1 MTKKKIIYIV
11 LGVVALVL
19 VYFNYYGS
27 DKEVGDI
34 KKIVETI
41 NAVYESDDYHVEA
54 EKEIDYLDEK
64 ESKFEKAKAII
75 QGMILSG
82 DNVFLDKDKNLTL
95 DTNILG
101 ISPNGWEIKA
111 SELKFNKETKEL
123 VSTKPM
129 YAKNEE
135 KGVEILANK
144 FKTTISM
151 DNITLEDGV
160 VIKNKLFSIL
170 ADKANYDNNTKI
182 ITLEGNIKLSNR
194 IGEVGDINTLKD
206 VKSLENTSNNKKEKE
221 ISGTFSKVYFNLNER
236 NLYATDGFDMK
247 YDEVGLKGKD
257 IVLNETTQSFK
268 VTGDVKFT
276 YQDYI
281 FDVSYIEKE
290 PNSDII
296 NVYGQIKG
304 GNPIYSVLAD
314 KGEYNINDKKIRIF
328 GNVDI
333 TSTKGEKLN
342 LDNFVYS
349 SETKEADMYGNKI
362 KYTSPTNN
370 LEAEYIHYNTVTKE
384 ITTDKPF
391 DSWNEKGEGITG
403 TNVVYNLGTKDF
415 YSKENITVK
424 NKDYGLT
431 TKNVTYKEETGILS
445 APEPYVIKST
455 DETSTINGKSI
466 TYNKKTGELTSP
478 GEIILNNK
486 GTIMKGHDLVYNN
499 ISGLGKLQGPIP
511 FENKEDKMSGTAK
524 EIIIKK
530 GDYVDL
536 IGPIKVKQDTTN
548 MLVDNARY
556 SYKDELVHVNTPVK
570 FNDPVKSM
578 VGSVSSATYSPKDS
592 ILKGTNFNMKE
603 PDRSAKAQN
612 IVLYNKENRRLELIG
627 NAYLSSGKDN
637 ISGPKIVYYLDTKD
651 AETPT
656 NSIIHYDQYTVKST
670 YGKVNKESGEIFV
683 KNADVK
689 SLDGND
695 FSSNQAKGNINNVV
709 HFTGNVKG
717 KSKQK
722 EGDVYF
728 TGDKADLY
736 MSKVNNK
743 YEAKKVIVNTKSTF
757 TQLNRKIVS
766 NYMELDLIK
775 KEVYAKDKPVLTI
788 DDGPKGNTLVKA
800 DDVTGYIDQDLIKL
814 NKNVYVKNVNEKKEE
829 VVLTADRGAVT
840 KKMADV
846 YDRVK
851 VVTKDSVTTANEG
864 HYDMENRKIRAKGNV
879 HVEYQTDKS
888 AGNVFDNMTSTNT
901 KKTTKK

>member
-182 ITLEGNIKLSNR
+182 ITLEGNTKLSNR

-403 TNVVYNLGTKDF
+403 TNIVYNLGTKDF

-578 VGSVSSATYSPKDS
+578 VGSVSSATYSLKDS

-695 FSSNQAKGNINNVV
+695 FSSNQAKGNINNIV

-736 MSKVNNK
+736 MSKVDDK
-743 YEAKKVIVNTKSTF
+743 YQAKKVIVNTKSTF

-775 KEVYAKDKPVLTI
+775 KEVYAKDKPVLII
-788 DDGPKGNTLVKA
+788 DDGEKGNTLVKA
-800 DDVTGYIDQDLIKL
+800 DDVTGYIDKELIKL
-814 NKNVYVKNVNEKKEE
+814 NKNVYVKNINEKKEE
-829 VVLTADRGAVT
+829 TVLTADRGTVT
-840 KKMADV
+840 KQMADV

-851 VVTKDSVTTANEG
+851 VVTKDSVITANEG
-864 HYDMENRKIRAKGNV
+864 HYDIVNRKIRAKGNV
-879 HVEYQTDKS
+879 HVDYTSGKS
-888 AGNVFDNMTSTNT
+888 ASSIFNNTTST
-901 KKTTKK
+901 KKK

>member
-403 TNVVYNLGTKDF
+403 TNIVYNLGTKDF

-445 APEPYVIKST
+445 APEPYIIKST

-536 IGPIKVKQDTTN
+536 IGPVKVKQDTTN

-603 PDRSAKAQN
+603 PDRSAKAQS

-788 DDGPKGNTLVKA
+788 DDGEKGNTLVKA
-800 DDVTGYIDQDLIKL
+800 DDVTGYIDKELIKL
-814 NKNVYVKNVNEKKEE
+814 NKNVYVKNINEKKEE
-829 VVLTADRGAVT
+829 TVLTADRGTVT
-840 KKMADV
+840 KQMADV

-851 VVTKDSVTTANEG
+851 VVTKDSVITANEG
-864 HYDMENRKIRAKGNV
+864 HYDIVNRKIRAKGNV
-879 HVEYQTDKS
+879 HVDYTSDKS
-888 AGNVFDNMTSTNT
+888 ASSIFNDMTST
-901 KKTTKK
+901 KKK

>member
-268 VTGDVKFT
+268 VTADVKFT

-403 TNVVYNLGTKDF
+403 TNIVYNLGTKDF

-536 IGPIKVKQDTTN
+536 IGPVKVKQDTTN

-603 PDRSAKAQN
+603 PDRSAKAQS

-788 DDGPKGNTLVKA
+788 DDGEKGNTLVKA
-800 DDVTGYIDQDLIKL
+800 DDVTGYIDKELIKL
-814 NKNVYVKNVNEKKEE
+814 NKNVYVKNINEKKEE
-829 VVLTADRGAVT
+829 TVLTADRGTVT
-840 KKMADV
+840 KQMADV

-851 VVTKDSVTTANEG
+851 VVTKDSVITANEG
-864 HYDMENRKIRAKGNV
+864 HYDIVNRKIRAKGNV
-879 HVEYQTDKS
+879 HVDYTSDKS
-888 AGNVFDNMTSTNT
+888 ASSIFNDMTSN
-901 KKTTKK
+901 KK

>member
-403 TNVVYNLGTKDF
+403 TNIVYNLGTKDF

-431 TKNVTYKEETGILS
+431 TKNVTYKEDTGILS

-536 IGPIKVKQDTTN
+536 NGPIKVKQDTTN

-612 IVLYNKENRRLELIG
+612 IVLYNKENRRLELTG

-695 FSSNQAKGNINNVV
+695 FSSNQAKGNINNIV

-736 MSKVNNK
+736 MSKVNDK
-743 YEAKKVIVNTKSTF
+743 YQAKKVIVNTKSTF

-788 DDGPKGNTLVKA
+788 DDGEKGNTLVKA
-800 DDVTGYIDQDLIKL
+800 DDVTGYIDKELIKL
-814 NKNVYVKNVNEKKEE
+814 NKNVYVKNINEKKEE
-829 VVLTADRGAVT
+829 TVLTADRGTVT
-840 KKMADV
+840 KQMADV

-851 VVTKDSVTTANEG
+851 VVTKDSVITANEG
-864 HYDMENRKIRAKGNV
+864 HYDIVNRKIRAKGNV
-879 HVEYQTDKS
+879 HVDYTSDKS
-888 AGNVFDNMTSTNT
+888 ASSIFNDMTST
-901 KKTTKK
+901 KKK

>member
-403 TNVVYNLGTKDF
+403 TNIVYNLGTKDF

-556 SYKDELVHVNTPVK
+556 SYKDELVHINTPVK

-603 PDRSAKAQN
+603 PDRSAKAQS

-788 DDGPKGNTLVKA
+788 DDGEKGNTLVKA
-800 DDVTGYIDQDLIKL
+800 DDVTGYIDKELIKL
-814 NKNVYVKNVNEKKEE
+814 NKNVYVKNINEKKEE
-829 VVLTADRGAVT
+829 TVLTADRGTVT
-840 KKMADV
+840 KQMADV

-851 VVTKDSVTTANEG
+851 VVTKDSVITANEG
-864 HYDMENRKIRAKGNV
+864 HYDIVNRKIRAKGNV
-879 HVEYQTDKS
+879 HVDYTSGKS
-888 AGNVFDNMTSTNT
+888 ASSIFNNTTST
-901 KKTTKK
+901 KK

>member
-403 TNVVYNLGTKDF
+403 TNIVYNLGTKDF

-736 MSKVNNK
+736 MSKVDDK
-743 YEAKKVIVNTKSTF
+743 YQAKKVIVNTKSTF

-788 DDGPKGNTLVKA
+788 DDGEKGNTLVKA
-800 DDVTGYIDQDLIKL
+800 DDVTGYIDKELIKL
-814 NKNVYVKNVNEKKEE
+814 NKNVYVKNINEKKEE
-829 VVLTADRGAVT
+829 TVLTADRGTVT
-840 KKMADV
+840 KQMADV

-851 VVTKDSVTTANEG
+851 VVTKDSVITANEG
-864 HYDMENRKIRAKGNV
+864 HYDIVNRKIRAKGNV
-879 HVEYQTDKS
+879 HVDYTSDKS
-888 AGNVFDNMTSTNT
+888 ASSIFNDMTST
-901 KKTTKK
+901 KKK

>member
-11 LGVVALVL
+11 LGVVVLVL

-221 ISGTFSKVYFNLNER
+221 MSGTFSKVYFNLNER

-403 TNVVYNLGTKDF
+403 TNIVYNLGTKDF

-695 FSSNQAKGNINNVV
+695 FSSNQAKGNINNIV

-736 MSKVNNK
+736 MSKVDDK
-743 YEAKKVIVNTKSTF
+743 YQAKKVIVNTKSTF

-788 DDGPKGNTLVKA
+788 DDGEKGNTLVKA
-800 DDVTGYIDQDLIKL
+800 DDVTGYIDKELIKL
-814 NKNVYVKNVNEKKEE
+814 NKNVYVKNINEKKEE
-829 VVLTADRGAVT
+829 TVLTADRGTVT
-840 KKMADV
+840 KQMADV

-851 VVTKDSVTTANEG
+851 VVTKDSVITANEG
-864 HYDMENRKIRAKGNV
+864 HYDIVNRKIRAKGNV
-879 HVEYQTDKS
+879 HVDYTSGKS
-888 AGNVFDNMTSTNT
+888 ASSIFNDTTST
-901 KKTTKK
+901 KK

>member
-1 MTKKKIIYIV
+1 MSKKKIIYIV

-82 DNVFLDKDKNLTL
+82 DNVFLDKNKNLTL

-111 SELKFNKETKEL
+111 SELKFNKEAKEL

-170 ADKANYDNNTKI
+170 ADKANYNNNTKI

-194 IGEVGDINTLKD
+194 IGEIGDINTLKD

-221 ISGTFSKVYFNLNER
+221 MSGTFSKVYFDLNER
-236 NLYATDGFDMK
+236 NLYVTDGFDLK
-247 YDEVGLKGKD
+247 YDEVRLKGKN
-257 IVLNETTQSFK
+257 IVLNETTQSLK
-268 VTGDVKFT
+268 VTDDVKFT
-276 YQDYI
+276 YQDYV

-296 NVYGQIKG
+296 NIYGKIKG
-304 GNPIYSVLAD
+304 GNPVYSVLAD
-314 KGEYNINDKKIRIF
+314 KGEYNVNDRKIRIF

-362 KYTSPTNN
+362 KYTSSTNN
-370 LEAEYIHYNTVTKE
+370 LEAEYIHYSTVTKE

-403 TNVVYNLGTKDF
+403 TNIVYNLGTKDF

-431 TKNVTYKEETGILS
+431 TKNVTYKEDTGILS
-445 APEPYVIKST
+445 APEPYVIKSI

-556 SYKDELVHVNTPVK
+556 SYKDGLVHVNTPVK
-570 FNDPVKSM
+570 FNDSVKSM
-578 VGSVSSATYSPKDS
+578 VGSVNSATYSPKDS

-695 FSSNQAKGNINNVV
+695 FSSNQAKGNINDVV

-717 KSKQK
+717 KSTQK

-728 TGDKADLY
+728 TGDKVDLY
-736 MSKVNNK
+736 MGKVNDK
-743 YEAKKVIVNTKSTF
+743 YEAKKVIVDTKSTF

-775 KEVYAKDKPVLTI
+775 KEIYAKDRPILTI
-788 DDGPKGNTLVKA
+788 DDGEKGNTLVKA
-800 DDVTGYIDQDLIKL
+800 DDVTAYIDKELIKL
-814 NKNVYVKNVNEKKEE
+814 NKNVFVKNINEKKEE
-829 VVLTADRGAVT
+829 TVLTAERGTVT
-840 KKMADV
+840 KQMADV

-851 VVTKDSVTTANEG
+851 IVTKDSVTTANEG
-864 HYDMENRKIRAKGNV
+864 HYDMVNRKIRAKGNV
-879 HVEYQTDKS
+879 HVDYTGDKS
-888 AGNVFDNMTSTNT
+888 ASTIFNDMAST
-901 KKTTKK
+901 KKK

>member
-1 MTKKKIIYIV
+1 MSKKKIIYIV

-82 DNVFLDKDKNLTL
+82 DNVFLDKNKNLTL

-111 SELKFNKETKEL
+111 SELKFNKEAKEL

-170 ADKANYDNNTKI
+170 ADKANYNNSSKI
-182 ITLEGNIKLSNR
+182 ITLEGNIRLSNG

-206 VKSLENTSNNKKEKE
+206 VKDIPNNSINKNDKEM
-221 ISGTFSKVYFNLNER
+221 SGTFSKVYFDLNER
-236 NLYATDGFDMK
+236 NLYATDGFDLK
-247 YDEVGLKGKD
+247 YDEVGLRGKN
-257 IVLNETTQSFK
+257 IVLNETTQSLK
-268 VTGDVKFT
+268 VTDDVKFT
-276 YQDYI
+276 YQDYV
-281 FDVSYIEKE
+281 FDVNYIEKE

-296 NVYGQIKG
+296 NIYGKIKG
-304 GNPIYSVLAD
+304 GNPVYSVLAD

-362 KYTSPTNN
+362 KYTSSTNN
-370 LEAEYIHYNTVTKE
+370 LEAEYIHYSTVTKE

-403 TNVVYNLGTKDF
+403 TNIVYNLGTKDF

-431 TKNVTYKEETGILS
+431 TKNVTYKEDTGILS
-445 APEPYVIKST
+445 APEPYVIKSI

-695 FSSNQAKGNINNVV
+695 FSSNQAKGNINDVV
-709 HFTGNVKG
+709 HFIGNVKG
-717 KSKQK
+717 KSTQK

-728 TGDKADLY
+728 TGDKVDLY
-736 MSKVNNK
+736 MGKVNDK
-743 YEAKKVIVNTKSTF
+743 YEAKKVIVDTKSTF

-775 KEVYAKDKPVLTI
+775 KEIYAKDRPILTI
-788 DDGPKGNTLVKA
+788 DDGEKGNTLVKA
-800 DDVTGYIDQDLIKL
+800 DDVTAYIDKELIKL
-814 NKNVYVKNVNEKKEE
+814 NKNVFVKNINEKKEE
-829 VVLTADRGAVT
+829 TVLTAERGTVT
-840 KKMADV
+840 KQMADV

-851 VVTKDSVTTANEG
+851 IVTKDSVTTANEG
-864 HYDMENRKIRAKGNV
+864 HYDMVNRKIRAKGNV
-879 HVEYQTDKS
+879 HVDYTGDKS
-888 AGNVFDNMTSTNT
+888 ASTIFNDMAST
-901 KKTTKK
+901 KKK

>member
-123 VSTKPM
+123 VSIKPM

-403 TNVVYNLGTKDF
+403 TNIVYNLGTKDF

-511 FENKEDKMSGTAK
+511 FENKEDKMSGIAK

-695 FSSNQAKGNINNVV
+695 FSSNQAKGNINNIV

-736 MSKVNNK
+736 MSKVNDK

-788 DDGPKGNTLVKA
+788 DDGEKGNTLVKA
-800 DDVTGYIDQDLIKL
+800 DDVTGYIDKELIKL
-814 NKNVYVKNVNEKKEE
+814 NKNVYVKNINEKKEE
-829 VVLTADRGAVT
+829 TVLTADRGTVT
-840 KKMADV
+840 KQMADV

-851 VVTKDSVTTANEG
+851 VVTKDSVITANEG
-864 HYDMENRKIRAKGNV
+864 HYDIVNRKIRAKGNV
-879 HVEYQTDKS
+879 HVDYTSDKS
-888 AGNVFDNMTSTNT
+888 ASSIFNDMTST
-901 KKTTKK
+901 KK

>member
-206 VKSLENTSNNKKEKE
+206 VKSLENISNNKKEKE

-362 KYTSPTNN
+362 KYTSPINN

-403 TNVVYNLGTKDF
+403 TNIVYNLGTKDF

-603 PDRSAKAQN
+603 PDRSAKAQS

-695 FSSNQAKGNINNVV
+695 FSSNQAKGNINNIV

-788 DDGPKGNTLVKA
+788 DDGEKGNTLVKA
-800 DDVTGYIDQDLIKL
+800 DDVTGYIDKELIKL
-814 NKNVYVKNVNEKKEE
+814 NKNVYVKNINEKKEE
-829 VVLTADRGAVT
+829 TVLTADRGTVT
-840 KKMADV
+840 KQMADV

-851 VVTKDSVTTANEG
+851 VVTKDSVITANEG
-864 HYDMENRKIRAKGNV
+864 HYDIVNRKIRAKGNV
-879 HVEYQTDKS
+879 HVDYTSDKS
-888 AGNVFDNMTSTNT
+888 ASTIFNDMAST
-901 KKTTKK
+901 KKK

>member
-370 LEAEYIHYNTVTKE
+370 LEAEYIHYNIVTKE

-403 TNVVYNLGTKDF
+403 TNIVYNLGTKDF

-695 FSSNQAKGNINNVV
+695 FSSNQAKGNINNIV

-736 MSKVNNK
+736 MSKVNDK

-788 DDGPKGNTLVKA
+788 DDGEKGNTLVKA
-800 DDVTGYIDQDLIKL
+800 DDVTGYIDKELIKL
-814 NKNVYVKNVNEKKEE
+814 NKNVYVKNINEKKEE
-829 VVLTADRGAVT
+829 TVLTADRGTVT
-840 KKMADV
+840 KQMADV

-851 VVTKDSVTTANEG
+851 VVTKDSVITANEG
-864 HYDMENRKIRAKGNV
+864 HYDIVNRKIRAKGNV
-879 HVEYQTDKS
+879 HVDYTSDKS
-888 AGNVFDNMTSTNT
+888 ASSIFNDMAST
-901 KKTTKK
+901 KKK

>member
-403 TNVVYNLGTKDF
+403 TNIVYNLGTKDF

-695 FSSNQAKGNINNVV
+695 FSSNQAKGNINNIV

-788 DDGPKGNTLVKA
+788 DDGEKGNTLVKA
-800 DDVTGYIDQDLIKL
+800 DDVTGYIDKELIKL
-814 NKNVYVKNVNEKKEE
+814 NKNVYVKNINEKKEE
-829 VVLTADRGAVT
+829 TVLTADRGTVT
-840 KKMADV
+840 KQMADV

-851 VVTKDSVTTANEG
+851 VVTKDSVITANEG
-864 HYDMENRKIRAKGNV
+864 HYDIVNRKIRAKGNV
-879 HVEYQTDKS
+879 HVDYTSDKS
-888 AGNVFDNMTSTNT
+888 ASSIFNDTTST
-901 KKTTKK
+901 KKK

>member
-403 TNVVYNLGTKDF
+403 TNIVYNLGTKDF

-536 IGPIKVKQDTTN
+536 IGPVKVKQDTTN

-743 YEAKKVIVNTKSTF
+743 YEAKKIIVNTKSTF

-788 DDGPKGNTLVKA
+788 DDGEKGNTLVKA
-800 DDVTGYIDQDLIKL
+800 DDVTGYIDKELIKL
-814 NKNVYVKNVNEKKEE
+814 NKNVYVKNINEKKEE
-829 VVLTADRGAVT
+829 TVLTADRGTVT
-840 KKMADV
+840 KQMADV

-851 VVTKDSVTTANEG
+851 VVTKDSVITANEG
-864 HYDMENRKIRAKGNV
+864 HYDIVNRKIRAKGNV
-879 HVEYQTDKS
+879 HVDYTSDKS
-888 AGNVFDNMTSTNT
+888 ASSIFNDMTST
-901 KKTTKK
+901 KKK

>member
-403 TNVVYNLGTKDF
+403 TNIVYNLGTKDF

-478 GEIILNNK
+478 GEIMLNNK

-578 VGSVSSATYSPKDS
+578 VGSVSSATYSSKDS

-695 FSSNQAKGNINNVV
+695 FSSNQAKGNINNIV

-736 MSKVNNK
+736 MSKVNDK

-788 DDGPKGNTLVKA
+788 DDGEKGNTLVKA
-800 DDVTGYIDQDLIKL
+800 DDVTGYIDKELIKL
-814 NKNVYVKNVNEKKEE
+814 NKNVYVKNINEKKEE
-829 VVLTADRGAVT
+829 TVLTADRGTVT
-840 KKMADV
+840 KQMADV

-851 VVTKDSVTTANEG
+851 VVTKDSVITANEG
-864 HYDMENRKIRAKGNV
+864 HYDIVNRKIRAKGNV
-879 HVEYQTDKS
+879 HVDYTSGKS
-888 AGNVFDNMTSTNT
+888 ASSIFNDTTST
-901 KKTTKK
+901 KKK

>member
-403 TNVVYNLGTKDF
+403 TNIVYNLGTKDF

-788 DDGPKGNTLVKA
+788 DDGEKGNTLVKA
-800 DDVTGYIDQDLIKL
+800 DDVTGYIDKELIKL
-814 NKNVYVKNVNEKKEE
+814 NNNVYVKNINEKKEE
-829 VVLTADRGAVT
+829 TVLTADRGTVT
-840 KKMADV
+840 KQMADV

-851 VVTKDSVTTANEG
+851 VVTKDSVITANEG
-864 HYDMENRKIRAKGNV
+864 HYDIVNRKIRAKGNV
-879 HVEYQTDKS
+879 HVDYTSDKS
-888 AGNVFDNMTSTNT
+888 ASSIFNDTTST
-901 KKTTKK
+901 KKK

>member
-1 MTKKKIIYIV
+1 MSKKKIIYIV

-403 TNVVYNLGTKDF
+403 TNIVYNLGTKDF

-431 TKNVTYKEETGILS
+431 TKNVTYKEDTGILS

-536 IGPIKVKQDTTN
+536 NGPIKVKQDTTN

-651 AETPT
+651 AKTPT

-695 FSSNQAKGNINNVV
+695 FSSNQAKGNINNIV

-788 DDGPKGNTLVKA
+788 DDGEKGNTLVKA
-800 DDVTGYIDQDLIKL
+800 DDVTGYIDKELIKL
-814 NKNVYVKNVNEKKEE
+814 NKNVYVKNINEKKEE
-829 VVLTADRGAVT
+829 TVLTADRGTVT
-840 KKMADV
+840 KQMADV

-851 VVTKDSVTTANEG
+851 IVTKDSVTTANEG
-864 HYDMENRKIRAKGNV
+864 HYDMVNRKIRAKGNV
-879 HVEYQTDKS
+879 HVDYTGDKS
-888 AGNVFDNMTSTNT
+888 ASTILNDMTST
-901 KKTTKK
+901 KKK

>member
-403 TNVVYNLGTKDF
+403 TNIVYNLGTKDF

-637 ISGPKIVYYLDTKD
+637 ISGPRIVYYLDTKD

-736 MSKVNNK
+736 MSKVNDK

-788 DDGPKGNTLVKA
+788 DDGEKGNTLVKA
-800 DDVTGYIDQDLIKL
+800 DDVTGYIDKELIKL
-814 NKNVYVKNVNEKKEE
+814 NKNVYVKNINEKKEE
-829 VVLTADRGAVT
+829 TVLTADRGTVT
-840 KKMADV
+840 KQMADV

-851 VVTKDSVTTANEG
+851 VVTKDSVITANEG
-864 HYDMENRKIRAKGNV
+864 HYDIVNRKIRAKGNV
-879 HVEYQTDKS
+879 HVDYTGDKS
-888 AGNVFDNMTSTNT
+888 ASTILNDMTST
-901 KKTTKK
+901 KKK

>member
-82 DNVFLDKDKNLTL
+82 DNVFLDKNKNLTL

-111 SELKFNKETKEL
+111 SELKFNKEAKEL

-170 ADKANYDNNTKI
+170 ADKANYNNNTKI

-221 ISGTFSKVYFNLNER
+221 MSGTFSKVYFDLNER
-236 NLYATDGFDMK
+236 NLYATDGFDLK
-247 YDEVGLKGKD
+247 YDEVRLKGKN
-257 IVLNETTQSFK
+257 IVLNETTQSLK
-268 VTGDVKFT
+268 VTDDVKFT
-276 YQDYI
+276 YQDYV

-296 NVYGQIKG
+296 NIYGKIKG
-304 GNPIYSVLAD
+304 GNPVYSVLAD
-314 KGEYNINDKKIRIF
+314 KGEYNVNDRKIRIF

-362 KYTSPTNN
+362 KYTSSTNN
-370 LEAEYIHYNTVTKE
+370 LEAEYIHYSTVTKE

-403 TNVVYNLGTKDF
+403 TNIVYNLGTKDF

-431 TKNVTYKEETGILS
+431 TKNVTYKEDTGILS
-445 APEPYVIKST
+445 APEPYVIKSI

-556 SYKDELVHVNTPVK
+556 SYKDGLVHVNTPVK
-570 FNDPVKSM
+570 FNDSVKSM
-578 VGSVSSATYSPKDS
+578 VGSVNSATYSPKDS

-670 YGKVNKESGEIFV
+670 YGKVNKESGEISV
-683 KNADVK
+683 TNADVK

-695 FSSNQAKGNINNVV
+695 FSSNQAKGNINDVV

-717 KSKQK
+717 KSTQK

-728 TGDKADLY
+728 TGDKVDLY
-736 MSKVNNK
+736 MGKVNDK
-743 YEAKKVIVNTKSTF
+743 YEAKKVIVDTKSTF

-775 KEVYAKDKPVLTI
+775 KEIYAKDRPILTI
-788 DDGPKGNTLVKA
+788 DDGEKGNTLVKA
-800 DDVTGYIDQDLIKL
+800 DDVTAYIDKELIKL
-814 NKNVYVKNVNEKKEE
+814 NKNVYVKNINEKKEE
-829 VVLTADRGAVT
+829 TVLTAERGTVT
-840 KKMADV
+840 KQMADV

-851 VVTKDSVTTANEG
+851 VVTKDSVITANEG
-864 HYDMENRKIRAKGNV
+864 HYDIVNRKIRAKGNV
-879 HVEYQTDKS
+879 HVDYTGDKS
-888 AGNVFDNMTSTNT
+888 TSTIFNDMTST
-901 KKTTKK
+901 KKK

>member
-1 MTKKKIIYIV
+1 MSKKKIIYIV

-64 ESKFEKAKAII
+64 ESKFEKAKAVI

-403 TNVVYNLGTKDF
+403 TNIVYNLGTKDF

-536 IGPIKVKQDTTN
+536 IGPVKVKQDTTN

-603 PDRSAKAQN
+603 PDRSAKAQS

-736 MSKVNNK
+736 MSKVNDK

-775 KEVYAKDKPVLTI
+775 KEVYAKDKPILTI
-788 DDGPKGNTLVKA
+788 DDGEKGNTLVKA
-800 DDVTGYIDQDLIKL
+800 DDVTGYIDKELIKL
-814 NKNVYVKNVNEKKEE
+814 NKNVYVKNINEKKEE
-829 VVLTADRGAVT
+829 TVLTADRGTVT
-840 KKMADV
+840 KQMADV

-851 VVTKDSVTTANEG
+851 VVTKDSVITANEG
-864 HYDMENRKIRAKGNV
+864 HYDIVNRKIRAKGNV
-879 HVEYQTDKS
+879 HVDYTSDKS
-888 AGNVFDNMTSTNT
+888 ASSIFNDMTST
-901 KKTTKK
+901 KKK

>member
-403 TNVVYNLGTKDF
+403 TNIVYNLGTKDF

-656 NSIIHYDQYTVKST
+656 NSIIHYNQYTVKST

-695 FSSNQAKGNINNVV
+695 FSSNQAKGNINNIV

-736 MSKVNNK
+736 MSKVDDK
-743 YEAKKVIVNTKSTF
+743 YQAKKVIVNTKSTF

-788 DDGPKGNTLVKA
+788 DDGEKGNTLVKA
-800 DDVTGYIDQDLIKL
+800 DDVTGYIDKELIKL
-814 NKNVYVKNVNEKKEE
+814 NKNVYVKNINEKKEE
-829 VVLTADRGAVT
+829 TVLTADRGTVT
-840 KKMADV
+840 KQMADV

-851 VVTKDSVTTANEG
+851 VVTKDSVITANEG
-864 HYDMENRKIRAKGNV
+864 HYDIVNRKIRAKGNV
-879 HVEYQTDKS
+879 HVDYTSDKS
-888 AGNVFDNMTSTNT
+888 ASSIFNDMTSN
-901 KKTTKK
+901 KK

>member
-206 VKSLENTSNNKKEKE
+206 VKSLENTSNNKKEKK

-391 DSWNEKGEGITG
+391 DSWNKKGEGITG
-403 TNVVYNLGTKDF
+403 TNIVYNLGTKDF

-478 GEIILNNK
+478 GEIMLNNK

-603 PDRSAKAQN
+603 PDRSAKAQS

-788 DDGPKGNTLVKA
+788 DDGEKGNTLVKA
-800 DDVTGYIDQDLIKL
+800 DDVTGYIDKELIKL
-814 NKNVYVKNVNEKKEE
+814 NKNVYVKNINEKKEE
-829 VVLTADRGAVT
+829 TVLTADRGTVT
-840 KKMADV
+840 KQMADV

-851 VVTKDSVTTANEG
+851 VVTKDSVITANEG
-864 HYDMENRKIRAKGNV
+864 HYDIVNRKIRAKGNV
-879 HVEYQTDKS
+879 HVDYTSDKS
-888 AGNVFDNMTSTNT
+888 ASSIFNDMTST
-901 KKTTKK
+901 KKK

>member
-27 DKEVGDI
+27 DKEIGNI

-403 TNVVYNLGTKDF
+403 TNIVYNLGTKDF

-603 PDRSAKAQN
+603 PDRSAKAQS

-637 ISGPKIVYYLDTKD
+637 ISGPRIVYYLDTKD

-788 DDGPKGNTLVKA
+788 DDGEKGNTLVKA
-800 DDVTGYIDQDLIKL
+800 DDVTGYIDKELIKL
-814 NKNVYVKNVNEKKEE
+814 NKNVYVKNINEKKEE
-829 VVLTADRGAVT
+829 TVLTADRGTVT
-840 KKMADV
+840 KQMADV

-851 VVTKDSVTTANEG
+851 VVTKDSVITANEG
-864 HYDMENRKIRAKGNV
+864 HYDIVNRKIRAKGNV
-879 HVEYQTDKS
+879 HVDYTSDKS
-888 AGNVFDNMTSTNT
+888 ASSIFNDTTST
-901 KKTTKK
+901 KKK

>member
-403 TNVVYNLGTKDF
+403 TNIVYNLGTKDF

-736 MSKVNNK
+736 MSKVNDK
-743 YEAKKVIVNTKSTF
+743 YQAKKVIVDTKSTF

-788 DDGPKGNTLVKA
+788 DDGEKGNTLVKA
-800 DDVTGYIDQDLIKL
+800 DDVTGYIDKELIKL
-814 NKNVYVKNVNEKKEE
+814 NKNVYVKNINEKKEE
-829 VVLTADRGAVT
+829 TVLTADRGTVT
-840 KKMADV
+840 KQMADV

-851 VVTKDSVTTANEG
+851 VVTKDSVITANEG
-864 HYDMENRKIRAKGNV
+864 HYDIVNRKIRAKGNV
-879 HVEYQTDKS
+879 HVDYTSDKS
-888 AGNVFDNMTSTNT
+888 ASTIFNDMTST
-901 KKTTKK
+901 KKK

>member
-1 MTKKKIIYIV
+1 MSKKKIIYIV

-82 DNVFLDKDKNLTL
+82 DNVFLDKNKNLTL

-111 SELKFNKETKEL
+111 SELKFNKEAKEL

-170 ADKANYDNNTKI
+170 ADKANYNNNTKI

-194 IGEVGDINTLKD
+194 IGEIGDINTLKD
-206 VKSLENTSNNKKEKE
+206 VKSLENTSNNKKEM
-221 ISGTFSKVYFNLNER
+221 SGTFSKVYFDLNER
-236 NLYATDGFDMK
+236 NLYATDGFDLK
-247 YDEVGLKGKD
+247 YDEVRLKGKN
-257 IVLNETTQSFK
+257 IVLNETTQSLK
-268 VTGDVKFT
+268 VTDDVKFT
-276 YQDYI
+276 YQDYV

-296 NVYGQIKG
+296 NIYGKIKG
-304 GNPIYSVLAD
+304 GNPVYSVLAD
-314 KGEYNINDKKIRIF
+314 KGEYNVNDRKIRIF

-362 KYTSPTNN
+362 KYTSSTNN
-370 LEAEYIHYNTVTKE
+370 LEAEYIHYSTVTKE

-403 TNVVYNLGTKDF
+403 TNIVYNLGTKDF

-431 TKNVTYKEETGILS
+431 TKNVTYKEDTGILS
-445 APEPYVIKST
+445 APEPYVIKSI

-556 SYKDELVHVNTPVK
+556 SYKDGLVHVNTPVK

-578 VGSVSSATYSPKDS
+578 VGSVNSATYSPKDS

-695 FSSNQAKGNINNVV
+695 FSSNQAKGNINDVV
-709 HFTGNVKG
+709 HFIGNVKG
-717 KSKQK
+717 KSTQK

-728 TGDKADLY
+728 TGDKVDLY
-736 MSKVNNK
+736 MGKVNDK
-743 YEAKKVIVNTKSTF
+743 YEAKKVIVDTKSTF

-775 KEVYAKDKPVLTI
+775 KEIYAKDRPILTI
-788 DDGPKGNTLVKA
+788 DDGEKGNTLVKA
-800 DDVTGYIDQDLIKL
+800 DDVTAYIDKELIKL
-814 NKNVYVKNVNEKKEE
+814 NKNVYVKNINEKKEE
-829 VVLTADRGAVT
+829 TVLTAERGTVT
-840 KKMADV
+840 KQMADV

-851 VVTKDSVTTANEG
+851 IVRKDSVTTANEG
-864 HYDMENRKIRAKGNV
+864 HYDMVNRKIRAKGNV
-879 HVEYQTDKS
+879 HVDYTGDKS
-888 AGNVFDNMTSTNT
+888 ASTIFNDMAST
-901 KKTTKK
+901 KKK

>member
-111 SELKFNKETKEL
+111 SELKYSKETQEL
-123 VSTKPM
+123 ISVKPM
-129 YAKNEE
+129 YAKNKE

-194 IGEVGDINTLKD
+194 IGEIGDINTLKD

-221 ISGTFSKVYFNLNER
+221 MSGTFSKVYFNLNER

-296 NVYGQIKG
+296 NVYGQIRG

-362 KYTSPTNN
+362 RYTSPTNN
-370 LEAEYIHYNTVTKE
+370 LEAEYIHYNTITKE

-478 GEIILNNK
+478 GEIIVNSK

-511 FENKEDKMSGTAK
+511 FENKEDKMSGIAK

-548 MLVDNARY
+548 MFVDNARY

-592 ILKGTNFNMKE
+592 ILRGTNFNMKE

-627 NAYLSSGKDN
+627 NAYLSSEKNN

-695 FSSNQAKGNINNVV
+695 FSSNQAKGNINNIV

-722 EGDVYF
+722 EGDVFF

-736 MSKVNNK
+736 MSKVNDK

-788 DDGPKGNTLVKA
+788 DDGEKGNTLVKA
-800 DDVTGYIDQDLIKL
+800 DDVTGYIDKELIKL
-814 NKNVYVKNVNEKKEE
+814 NKNVYVKNINEKKEE
-829 VVLTADRGAVT
+829 TVLTADRGTVT
-840 KKMADV
+840 KQMADV

-851 VVTKDSVTTANEG
+851 VVTKDSVITANEG
-864 HYDMENRKIRAKGNV
+864 HYDIVNRKIRAKGNV
-879 HVEYQTDKS
+879 HVDYTSGKS
-888 AGNVFDNMTSTNT
+888 ASSIFNDTTST
-901 KKTTKK
+901 KK

>member
-1 MTKKKIIYIV
+1 MSKKKIIYIV

-82 DNVFLDKDKNLTL
+82 DNVFLDKNKNLTL

-111 SELKFNKETKEL
+111 SELKFNKEAKEL

-194 IGEVGDINTLKD
+194 IGEIGDINTLKD
-206 VKSLENTSNNKKEKE
+206 VKSLENTSNNKKEM
-221 ISGTFSKVYFNLNER
+221 SGTFSKVYFDLNER
-236 NLYATDGFDMK
+236 NLYATDGFDLK
-247 YDEVGLKGKD
+247 YDEVRLKGKN
-257 IVLNETTQSFK
+257 IVLNETTQSLK
-268 VTGDVKFT
+268 VTDDVKFT
-276 YQDYI
+276 YQDYV

-296 NVYGQIKG
+296 NIYGKIKG
-304 GNPIYSVLAD
+304 GNPVYSVLAD
-314 KGEYNINDKKIRIF
+314 KGEYNVNDRKIRIF

-362 KYTSPTNN
+362 KYTSSTNN
-370 LEAEYIHYNTVTKE
+370 LEAEYIHYSTVTKE

-403 TNVVYNLGTKDF
+403 TNIVYNLGTKDF

-431 TKNVTYKEETGILS
+431 TKNVTYKEDTGILS
-445 APEPYVIKST
+445 APEPYVIKSI

-556 SYKDELVHVNTPVK
+556 SYKDGLVHVNTPVK

-578 VGSVSSATYSPKDS
+578 VGSVNSATYSPKDS

-695 FSSNQAKGNINNVV
+695 FSSNQAKGNINDVV

-717 KSKQK
+717 KSTQK

-728 TGDKADLY
+728 TGDKVDLY
-736 MSKVNNK
+736 MGKVNDK
-743 YEAKKVIVNTKSTF
+743 YEAKKVIVDTKSTF

-775 KEVYAKDKPVLTI
+775 KEIYAKDRPILTI
-788 DDGPKGNTLVKA
+788 DDGEKGNTLVKA
-800 DDVTGYIDQDLIKL
+800 DDVTAYIDKELIKL
-814 NKNVYVKNVNEKKEE
+814 NKNVYVKNINEKKEE
-829 VVLTADRGAVT
+829 TVLTAERGTVT
-840 KKMADV
+840 KQMADV

-851 VVTKDSVTTANEG
+851 IVTKDSVTTANEG
-864 HYDMENRKIRAKGNV
+864 HYDMVNRKIRAKGNV
-879 HVEYQTDKS
+879 HVDYTGDKS
-888 AGNVFDNMTSTNT
+888 ASTIFNDMAST
-901 KKTTKK
+901 KKK

>member
-123 VSTKPM
+123 ISTKPM

-403 TNVVYNLGTKDF
+403 TNIVYNLGTKDF

-445 APEPYVIKST
+445 APEPYIIKST

-788 DDGPKGNTLVKA
+788 DDGEKGNTLVKA
-800 DDVTGYIDQDLIKL
+800 DDVTGYIDKELIKL
-814 NKNVYVKNVNEKKEE
+814 NKNVYVKNINEKKEE
-829 VVLTADRGAVT
+829 TVLTADRGTVT
-840 KKMADV
+840 KQMADV
-846 YDRVK
+846 YNRVK
-851 VVTKDSVTTANEG
+851 VVTKDSVITANEG
-864 HYDMENRKIRAKGNV
+864 HYDIVNRKIRAKGNV
-879 HVEYQTDKS
+879 HVDYTSDKS
-888 AGNVFDNMTSTNT
+888 ASSIFNDMTST
-901 KKTTKK
+901 KKK

>member
-101 ISPNGWEIKA
+101 ISPNGWEVKA

-403 TNVVYNLGTKDF
+403 TNIVYNLGTKDF

-612 IVLYNKENRRLELIG
+612 IVLYNKENRRLELTG

-695 FSSNQAKGNINNVV
+695 FSSNQAKGNINNIV

-736 MSKVNNK
+736 MSKVNDK
-743 YEAKKVIVNTKSTF
+743 YQAKKVIVNTKSTF

-788 DDGPKGNTLVKA
+788 DDGEKGNTLVKA
-800 DDVTGYIDQDLIKL
+800 DDVTGYIDKELIKL
-814 NKNVYVKNVNEKKEE
+814 NKNVYVKNINEKKEE
-829 VVLTADRGAVT
+829 TVLTADRGTVT
-840 KKMADV
+840 KQMADV

-851 VVTKDSVTTANEG
+851 VVTKDSVITANEG
-864 HYDMENRKIRAKGNV
+864 HYDIVNRKIRAKGNV
-879 HVEYQTDKS
+879 HVDYTSDKS
-888 AGNVFDNMTSTNT
+888 ASSIFNDMTST
-901 KKTTKK
+901 KKK

>member
-403 TNVVYNLGTKDF
+403 TNIVYNLGTKDF

-431 TKNVTYKEETGILS
+431 TKNVTYKEDTGILS

-695 FSSNQAKGNINNVV
+695 FSSNQAKGNINNIV

-736 MSKVNNK
+736 MSKVNDK

-788 DDGPKGNTLVKA
+788 DDGEKGNTLVKA
-800 DDVTGYIDQDLIKL
+800 DDVTGYIDKELIKL
-814 NKNVYVKNVNEKKEE
+814 NKNVYVKNINEKKEE
-829 VVLTADRGAVT
+829 TVLTADRGTVT
-840 KKMADV
+840 KQMADV

-851 VVTKDSVTTANEG
+851 VVTKDSVITANEG
-864 HYDMENRKIRAKGNV
+864 HYDIVNRKIRAKGNV
-879 HVEYQTDKS
+879 HVDYTSDKS
-888 AGNVFDNMTSTNT
+888 ASSIFNDMTST
-901 KKTTKK
+901 KK

>member
-1 MTKKKIIYIV
+1 MSKKKIIYIV

-403 TNVVYNLGTKDF
+403 TNIVYNLGTKDF

-431 TKNVTYKEETGILS
+431 TKDVTYKEETGILS

-736 MSKVNNK
+736 MSKVNDK

-788 DDGPKGNTLVKA
+788 DDGEKGNTLVKA
-800 DDVTGYIDQDLIKL
+800 DDVTGYIDKELIKL
-814 NKNVYVKNVNEKKEE
+814 NKNVYVKNINEKKEE
-829 VVLTADRGAVT
+829 TVLTADRGTVT
-840 KKMADV
+840 KQMADV

-851 VVTKDSVTTANEG
+851 VVTKDSVITANEG
-864 HYDMENRKIRAKGNV
+864 HYDIVNRKIRAKGNV
-879 HVEYQTDKS
+879 HVDYTSDKS
-888 AGNVFDNMTSTNT
+888 ASSIFNDTTSN
-901 KKTTKK
+901 KK

>member
-304 GNPIYSVLAD
+304 GNPIYFVLAD

-403 TNVVYNLGTKDF
+403 TNIVYNLGTKDF

-431 TKNVTYKEETGILS
+431 TKNVTYKEDTGILS

-536 IGPIKVKQDTTN
+536 NGPIKVKQDTTN

-695 FSSNQAKGNINNVV
+695 FSSNQAKGNINNIV

-736 MSKVNNK
+736 MSKVNDK
-743 YEAKKVIVNTKSTF
+743 YQAKKVIVNTKSTF

-788 DDGPKGNTLVKA
+788 DDGEKGNTLVKA
-800 DDVTGYIDQDLIKL
+800 DDVTGYIDKELIKL
-814 NKNVYVKNVNEKKEE
+814 NKNVYVKNINEKKEE
-829 VVLTADRGAVT
+829 TVLTADRGTVT
-840 KKMADV
+840 KQMADV

-851 VVTKDSVTTANEG
+851 VVTKDSVITANEG
-864 HYDMENRKIRAKGNV
+864 HYDIVNRKIRAKGNV
-879 HVEYQTDKS
+879 HVDYTSDKS
-888 AGNVFDNMTSTNT
+888 ASSIFNDMTST
-901 KKTTKK
+901 KKK

>member
-1 MTKKKIIYIV
+1 MSKKKIIYIV

-403 TNVVYNLGTKDF
+403 TNIVYNLGTKDF

-556 SYKDELVHVNTPVK
+556 SYKDGLVHVNTPVK
-570 FNDPVKSM
+570 FNDSVKSM
-578 VGSVSSATYSPKDS
+578 VGSVNSATYSPKDS

-788 DDGPKGNTLVKA
+788 DDGEKGNTLVKA
-800 DDVTGYIDQDLIKL
+800 DDVTGYIDKELIKL
-814 NKNVYVKNVNEKKEE
+814 NKNVYVKNINEKKEE
-829 VVLTADRGAVT
+829 TVLTADRGTVT
-840 KKMADV
+840 KQMADV

-851 VVTKDSVTTANEG
+851 VVTKDSVITANEG
-864 HYDMENRKIRAKGNV
+864 HYDIVNRKMRAKGNV
-879 HVEYQTDKS
+879 HVDYTSGKS
-888 AGNVFDNMTSTNT
+888 ASSIFNDTTST
-901 KKTTKK
+901 KKK

>member
-403 TNVVYNLGTKDF
+403 TNIVYNLGTKDF

-695 FSSNQAKGNINNVV
+695 FSSNQAKGNINNIV

-788 DDGPKGNTLVKA
+788 DDGEKGNTLVKA
-800 DDVTGYIDQDLIKL
+800 DDVTGYIDKELIKL
-814 NKNVYVKNVNEKKEE
+814 NKNVYVKNINEKKEE
-829 VVLTADRGAVT
+829 TVLTADRGTVT
-840 KKMADV
+840 KQMADV

-851 VVTKDSVTTANEG
+851 VVTKDSVITANEG
-864 HYDMENRKIRAKGNV
+864 HYDIVNRKIRAKGNV
-879 HVEYQTDKS
+879 HVDYTSDKS
-888 AGNVFDNMTSTNT
+888 ASSIFNDTTST
-901 KKTTKK
+901 KK

>member
-403 TNVVYNLGTKDF
+403 TNIVYNLGTKDF

-603 PDRSAKAQN
+603 PDRSAKAQS

-736 MSKVNNK
+736 MSKVNDK

-788 DDGPKGNTLVKA
+788 DDGEKGNTLVKA
-800 DDVTGYIDQDLIKL
+800 DDVTGYIDKELIKL
-814 NKNVYVKNVNEKKEE
+814 NKNVYVKNINEKKEE
-829 VVLTADRGAVT
+829 TVLTADRGTVT
-840 KKMADV
+840 KQMADV

-851 VVTKDSVTTANEG
+851 VVTKDSVITANEG
-864 HYDMENRKIRAKGNV
+864 HYDIVNRKIRAKGNV
-879 HVEYQTDKS
+879 HVDYTSDKS
-888 AGNVFDNMTSTNT
+888 ASSIFNDTTST
-901 KKTTKK
+901 KKK

>member
-1 MTKKKIIYIV
+1 MSKKKIIYIV
-11 LGVVALVL
+11 LGVVVLVL

-82 DNVFLDKDKNLTL
+82 DNVFLDKNKNLTL

-111 SELKFNKETKEL
+111 SELKFNKEAKEL

-170 ADKANYDNNTKI
+170 ADKANYNNSSKI
-182 ITLEGNIKLSNR
+182 ITLEGNIRLSNG

-206 VKSLENTSNNKKEKE
+206 VKDIPNNSINKNDKEM
-221 ISGTFSKVYFNLNER
+221 SGTFSKVYFDLNER
-236 NLYATDGFDMK
+236 NLYATDGFDLK
-247 YDEVGLKGKD
+247 YDEVGLRGKN
-257 IVLNETTQSFK
+257 IVLNETTQSLK
-268 VTGDVKFT
+268 VTDDVKFT
-276 YQDYI
+276 YQDYV

-296 NVYGQIKG
+296 NIYGKIKG
-304 GNPIYSVLAD
+304 GNPVYSVLAD
-314 KGEYNINDKKIRIF
+314 KGEYNVNDKKIRIF

-333 TSTKGEKLN
+333 TSTKGEKLV
-342 LDNFVYS
+342 LDNVVYS
-349 SETKEADMYGNKI
+349 SATKEADMYGNKI
-362 KYTSPTNN
+362 KYTSSTNN
-370 LEAEYIHYNTVTKE
+370 LEAEYIHYSTVTKE

-403 TNVVYNLGTKDF
+403 TNIVYNLGTKDF

-431 TKNVTYKEETGILS
+431 TKNVTYKEDTGILS
-445 APEPYVIKST
+445 APEPYVIKSI

-556 SYKDELVHVNTPVK
+556 SYKDGLVHVNTPVK
-570 FNDPVKSM
+570 FNDSVKSM
-578 VGSVSSATYSPKDS
+578 VGSVNSATYSPKDS

-695 FSSNQAKGNINNVV
+695 FSSNQAKGNINDVV

-717 KSKQK
+717 KSTQK

-728 TGDKADLY
+728 TGDKVDLY
-736 MSKVNNK
+736 MGKVNDK
-743 YEAKKVIVNTKSTF
+743 YEAKKVIVDTKSTF

-775 KEVYAKDKPVLTI
+775 KEIYAKDRPILTI
-788 DDGPKGNTLVKA
+788 DDGEKGNTLVKA
-800 DDVTGYIDQDLIKL
+800 DDVTAYIDKELIKL
-814 NKNVYVKNVNEKKEE
+814 NKNVYVKNINEKKEE
-829 VVLTADRGAVT
+829 TVLTAERGTVT
-840 KKMADV
+840 KQMADV

-851 VVTKDSVTTANEG
+851 IVTKDSVTTANEG
-864 HYDMENRKIRAKGNV
+864 HYDMVNRKIRAKGNV
-879 HVEYQTDKS
+879 HVDYTGDKS
-888 AGNVFDNMTSTNT
+888 ASTIFNDMAST
-901 KKTTKK
+901 KKK

>member
-370 LEAEYIHYNTVTKE
+370 LEAEYIHYNTITKE

-403 TNVVYNLGTKDF
+403 TNIVYNLGTKDF

-736 MSKVNNK
+736 MSKVDDK
-743 YEAKKVIVNTKSTF
+743 YQAKKVIVNTKSTF

-788 DDGPKGNTLVKA
+788 DDGEKGNTLVKA
-800 DDVTGYIDQDLIKL
+800 DDVTGYIDKELIKL
-814 NKNVYVKNVNEKKEE
+814 NKNVYVKNINEKKEE
-829 VVLTADRGAVT
+829 TVLTADRGTVT
-840 KKMADV
+840 KQMADV

-851 VVTKDSVTTANEG
+851 VVTKDSVITANEG
-864 HYDMENRKIRAKGNV
+864 HYDIVNRKIRAKGNV
-879 HVEYQTDKS
+879 HVDYTSGKS
-888 AGNVFDNMTSTNT
+888 ASSIFNDTTST
-901 KKTTKK
+901 KK